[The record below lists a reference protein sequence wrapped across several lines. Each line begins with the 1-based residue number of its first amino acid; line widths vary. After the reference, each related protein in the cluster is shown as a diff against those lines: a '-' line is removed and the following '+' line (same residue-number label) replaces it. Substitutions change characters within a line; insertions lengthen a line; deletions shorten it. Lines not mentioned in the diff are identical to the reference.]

1 MWRLLVAV
9 LVLFAYP
16 LSLPGGTACSAG
28 MPLLTFQLAVEPAD
42 ASSVPISV
50 RSVNDLTPD
59 LKLIYAPISFSARDE
74 NKGRVSLVLVP
85 ADPNQELQ
93 VLKPRPAEAAAEWE
107 IPFRTSVVA
116 LVYGPK
122 GLDTGKVS
130 SLVKKDHE
138 LVEQLAEYAEQTTK
152 TEKLLEALE
161 AWDNSPTAAD
171 NLQAAVA
178 GFSASYGRP
187 APQLRRDAPMEQ
199 QMATLMKALNPA
211 LSTYDPLAPQS
222 TQRLAQSAT
231 LASSVAGLFFGGPVG
246 LAAGGAAMFVN
257 LSGMMFPNTQFR
269 SAFVQE
275 APSHSL
281 TLCADRRPHKSRT
294 RQAYFWA
301 VKIPNASAPRLE
313 IPRAIHVP
321 LNAES
326 PVPVKLAGKA
336 VWPSMSRVRDWRLVP
351 AGGGEAVPVSV
362 APDPTEPML
371 RMMPKGPAA
380 MPGLYR
386 LAGTWDWESF
396 EADGEVHVHA
406 IDPAVTPQIAAGS
419 RDALVTGAGPVK
431 VVVQGGD
438 FEFVDR
444 VELRQGDGAEKVVAE
459 LPFELPKG
467 RYAGPQEEIEV
478 TVDAGKLAPGAY
490 TMAFLLAD
498 STEWTTAVRILPPN
512 PSLEGLPVRVNLG
525 ETRQE
530 IQFEGSGIDR
540 IRGVR
545 CDQAEIAW
553 NSSGIATVQL
563 AAAAVRGDLLDI
575 ELEVEGRTAPLRVP
589 GALEVAGPRPRV
601 RQARLSLPENL
612 GVQIRREE
620 LPAGSFASFS
630 LEIGPLESAPGLA
643 LSCAGENGRAPRE
656 VVRPGDQSPALRF
669 SAANGGQ
676 FFLSLDPGAFGQPGC
691 ALTMTVET
699 ETQGRSDPFPLG
711 RVVQLP
717 QISRFEL
724 TDEANGSGHYTAY
737 LEGEDL
743 EMIERVGWDS
753 YSGVPV
759 NDLPIPVA
767 DGGHQQRLKIAVP
780 WPSPKPHAPLYI
792 WLRGEQTG
800 RATTARY

>member
-1 MWRLLVAV
+1 MWRVLVAV
-9 LVLFAYP
+9 LVLSAHP
-16 LSLPGGTACSAG
+16 LSLPGATACSAG

-59 LKLIYAPISFSARDE
+59 LKLIYAPVSFSARDE

-85 ADPNQELQ
+85 ADPNQELR
-93 VLKPRPAEAAAEWE
+93 VLKPRPAEAMAEWE

-130 SLVKKDHE
+130 SLVKKDYE
-138 LVEQLAEYAEQTTK
+138 LVEQLAEYAEQSTK
-152 TEKLLEALE
+152 TEKLLEALN
-161 AWDNSPTAAD
+161 AWDNSPTAVD

-187 APQLRRDAPMEQ
+187 APQLQRDAPAEQ
-199 QMATLMKALNPA
+199 QFATLMKAINPA

-257 LSGMMFPNTQFR
+257 LSGMIFPNTQFR
-269 SAFVQE
+269 SALVQE

-294 RQAYFWA
+294 REAYFWA
-301 VKIPNASAPRLE
+301 VKIPNADAPRLV
-313 IPRAIHVP
+313 IPEAIHAP
-321 LNAES
+321 LNVES
-326 PVPVKLAGKA
+326 PVPVKLPANA
-336 VWPSMSRVRDWRLVP
+336 VWPSVSRVRDWRLVP
-351 AGGGEAVPVSV
+351 AGGGDAVPVSV
-362 APDPTEPML
+362 VPDPTKPVL
-371 RMMPKGPAA
+371 RLTPKAPAA
-380 MPGLYR
+380 VPGLYR

-396 EADGEVHVHA
+396 EADGEIHVRA
-406 IDPAVTPQIAAGS
+406 IDPAAKPRITADSQ
-419 RDALVTGAGPVK
+419 DALVTGAGPVK

-438 FEFVDR
+438 FEFVER
-444 VELRQGDGAEKVVAE
+444 VELRRNDGAETPAAE
-459 LPFELPKG
+459 LSFKLPKG
-467 RYAGPQEEIEV
+467 RNAGPQEEIEV
-478 TVDAGKLAPGAY
+478 TVDAGKLAAGAY
-490 TMAFLLAD
+490 TMAFLLAGGA
-498 STEWTTAVRILPPN
+498 EWEAPVNILPPN

-530 IQFEGSGIDR
+530 IQLAGSGIGR
-540 IRGVR
+540 IRGAR

-553 NSSGIATVQL
+553 HSSGAATVQL
-563 AAAAVRGDLLDI
+563 AATAARGDLIDI

-589 GALEVAGPRPRV
+589 RALQVAGPRPRV

-612 GVQIRREE
+612 GVEVRREE

-630 LEIGPLESAPGLA
+630 LEIGPLEGVPALA
-643 LSCAGENGRAPRE
+643 LSCAGQNGRAPRE

-669 SAANGGQ
+669 RAANGGQ

-691 ALTMTVET
+691 ALTMSVET

-711 RVVQLP
+711 RVVHLP
-717 QISRFEL
+717 EISKFEL
-724 TDEANGSGHYTAY
+724 TDEANGSGHYAAY

-759 NDLPIPVA
+759 DGLPVPVA

-780 WPSPKPHAPLYI
+780 WPSPRPHAPLYI